1 MEEDPNY
8 LSLKNLEYSMPRSR
22 ASSVGNVAIDEEAK
36 WLAWAETQFST
47 IAGEDRQID
56 LDEFKRAIGV
66 KESFF
71 AERFFA
77 QFDADGSGYISL
89 DELLDGLHLLTKG
102 DPVDKLRFLFKVY
115 DVDGNGSVDREEL
128 GTVLKSCME
137 ESALKLDE
145 HQLEELS
152 SALFEA
158 ADTDGS
164 GTISFEELKEELEK
178 NPEVLENLT
187 ISAASWLKPPIK
199 RQGQKSLLPRYL
211 TWRYI
216 HNNSR
221 KLLFLLIYF
230 FVNSVLFGTK
240 CYEVRSYTENNNWC
254 LAIARGCGQCL
265 NFNSSFIL
273 VLMLRKT
280 LTYIRATKL
289 AEYLPVDQNIS
300 FHKLVGY
307 FLAAFSFIHTAAHI
321 GNAIVITD
329 SPDKVFELLLTNPN
343 ATDFGLHYVAGTA
356 YLTGWAMVIVLTVMV
371 LCSLPIVRRSGHFQL
386 FYFTHMFY
394 VIFWTLL
401 ILHGPRFWYWF
412 TIPGLIFLTEKVSQ
426 TKWVKLAR
434 YGKTYVEDVELLPS
448 GVTHVI
454 ATRPPSF
461 RFKPGDYIFIQIP
474 EIATYEWHPFTISSA
489 PEEQG
494 TIHMHIRSDGN
505 WTTRLYA
512 FFEKKLREQDEEHMR
527 IHCNNFEEHK
537 IIIDK
542 IEDQEEADTSKVPN
556 HKNAF
561 SNHHDDEH
569 SFTPLH
575 EPENSD
581 SSYMMDADETEPLR
595 SIACQTNWDPGA
607 TERKSPHIKHHKIQL
622 YIDGPYGTPTRAI
635 FQAEHAVLI
644 GAGIGVTP
652 FASILQSVMHRFKA
666 SKRTCPSC
674 QHSWLDSIPEDLMCL
689 KKPIHDNRM
698 PVSEPDI
705 TTTTDKWKDVFRKV
719 DFIWINRHQKCFE
732 WFVSLLTQ
740 LEMEQAETPFENVL
754 ELHMYMTSALGKTD
768 MKGIGLQMALDILH
782 RKGKKDMITG
792 LKTRTQPGRPDWN
805 ELFTKIANERKG
817 KVQVFFCGSPSLSKV
832 IKKACEKFRF
842 HFHKENF

>member
-22 ASSVGNVAIDEEAK
+22 ASSVGNVAVDEEAK
-36 WLAWAETQFST
+36 WLSWAETQFST

-115 DVDGNGSVDREEL
+115 DVDGNGFVDRDEL

-137 ESALKLDE
+137 ESALKLDDN
-145 HQLEELS
+145 QLDELS

-187 ISAASWLKPPIK
+187 ISAASWLRPPTK
-199 RQGQKSLLPRYL
+199 RKGQKSLLPRYL

-221 KLLFLLIYF
+221 KLIFFLVYF
-230 FVNSVLFGTK
+230 FVNTTLFVKRTHDILKEHKDDSVG
-240 CYEVRSYTENNNWC
+240 SPWC

-273 VLMLRKT
+273 VLMLRKS

-300 FHKLVGY
+300 FHKMVGY
-307 FLAAFSFIHTAAHI
+307 ILAVFSLVHTIAHVGYAHSI
-321 GNAIVITD
+321 SSEKLTAIEI
-329 SPDKVFELLLTNPN
+329 LLTNPN
-343 ATDFGLHYVAGTA
+343 ATTLGLGIVAGSA
-356 YLTGWAMVIVLTVMV
+356 YITGWSLVVVLTVMV

-401 ILHGPRFWYWF
+401 ILHGPKFWYWF
-412 TIPGLIFLTEKVSQ
+412 TIPGLIFLVEKISQ

-448 GVTHVI
+448 GVTHLIV
-454 ATRPPSF
+454 TRPPSF

-489 PEEQG
+489 PEQQG
-494 TIHMHIRSDGN
+494 KISMHIRSDGN
-505 WTTRLYA
+505 WTTRLYS
-512 FFEKKLREQDEEHMR
+512 FFEEKQKEQEEEHMR
-527 IHCNNFEEHK
+527 LHCNNFEEHK
-537 IIIDK
+537 IVIDK
-542 IEDQEEADTSKVPN
+542 IDDQEDTERPTGSVGN
-556 HKNAF
+556 HKHAF
-561 SNHHDDEH
+561 ENHNDEEH
-569 SFTPLH
+569 SFAPLH

-595 SIACQTNWDPGA
+595 SIACQTTWNPRA
-607 TERKSPHIKHHKIQL
+607 SQRKSPCVRDHKIQVF
-622 YIDGPYGTPTRAI
+622 IDGPYGTPTRAI

-689 KKPIHDNRM
+689 K
-698 PVSEPDI
+698 
-705 TTTTDKWKDVFRKV
+705 KV

-805 ELFTKIANERKG
+805 QVLFTKIANERKG

-832 IKKACEKFRF
+832 VKSACEKFRF